1 MSCRSAVQTIGA
13 MADAMLP
20 NYCHSRPL
28 PCSMVEDKVQQGLTN
43 RVVALDTFETF
54 LRTRSEAGVQVQGS
68 HCLNHNDLAMIMV
81 RRMLPSDHSVPALMR
96 L

>member
-1 MSCRSAVQTIGA
+1 

-28 PCSMVEDKVQQGLTN
+28 PCSMVEDKVQQGLSN

>member
-1 MSCRSAVQTIGA
+1 

-28 PCSMVEDKVQQGLTN
+28 PCSMVEDKVQQGLSN
-43 RVVALDTFETF
+43 RVVALF